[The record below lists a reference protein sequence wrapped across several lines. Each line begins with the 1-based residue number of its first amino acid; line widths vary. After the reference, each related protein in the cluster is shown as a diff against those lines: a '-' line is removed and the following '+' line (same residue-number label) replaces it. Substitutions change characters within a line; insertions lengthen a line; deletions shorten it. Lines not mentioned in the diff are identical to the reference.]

1 VRLRTLNDL
10 GDLHGKRVL
19 TRVDFNV
26 PITSG
31 RVTDDT
37 RIRLTIPTIEALVAA
52 GATPILI
59 SHLKEGKPR
68 ETLAPV
74 AVHLQEHFG
83 KRRVQFLRD
92 RVGSSTLARKIHA
105 LRPGTIALL
114 ENIRRYPG
122 ETAND
127 RAFARELASL
137 GDAYVNDAFGVDH
150 RAHASLATLPTLLPS
165 AAGLLVAHEVSILS
179 KLLEHPESPF
189 VALIGGAKIST
200 KLPVIEHLLP
210 VADAVLLGGALV
222 NNFLIVRGYDIG
234 ASLVEEE
241 GMKAA
246 KRLLRNPKHKNLT
259 MPLDVVV
266 GDPGQRRPTPHVV
279 TIGPKPHRICDSP
292 LAILDI
298 GPTTIRAYSQQLR
311 SAATIVW
318 NGPMGKFEQP
328 PFHYGSLILARL
340 IAMRSSSKA
349 FGVVGGGETLSILNR
364 TSMMRYI
371 DHVSS
376 GGGAMLAFLAG
387 EELPGLLPLHKSGK
401 SETRNPK
408 FETRSKIQISEI

>member
-1 VRLRTLNDL
+1 MVLRTINDL
-10 GDLHGKRVL
+10 GDLRGKRVFV
-19 TRVDFNV
+19 RVDFNV
-26 PITSG
+26 PIASG
-31 RVTDDT
+31 RLADDV
-37 RIRLTIPTIEALVAA
+37 RIRLTVPTIEALLAA

-74 AVHLQEHFG
+74 AEHLEQLLG

-92 RVGSSTLARKIHA
+92 RIGTPALARRLDA
-105 LRPGTIALL
+105 LRGGSIALL

-122 ETAND
+122 EVAND
-127 RAFARELASL
+127 RSFARQLATL
-137 GDAYVNDAFGVDH
+137 ADAYVNDAFGVCH
-150 RAHASLATLPTLLPS
+150 RAHASVALAPTLLPS
-165 AAGLLVAHEVSILS
+165 AAGLLVEREVTVLS
-179 KLLEHPESPF
+179 RLLEDPAPPF

-200 KLPVIEHLLP
+200 KLPVIERLLG

-222 NNFLIVRGYDIG
+222 NNFYAARGYGVG
-234 ASLVEEE
+234 ASLVEAS
-241 GMKAA
+241 GIAAA
-246 KRLLRNPKHKNLT
+246 KQLARNQKRRNLT

-266 GDPGQRRPTPHVV
+266 GDPGAKRPNPRVV
-279 TIGPKPHRICDSP
+279 TIGARPHIICEQP

-298 GPTTIRAYSQQLR
+298 GPATIRAYAQQLK

-328 PFHYGSLILARL
+328 PFHHGSVILARL
-340 IAMRSSSKA
+340 IATRSSGRA
-349 FGVVGGGETLSILNR
+349 FGVVGGGETLAILAQ
-364 TSMMRYI
+364 TEMARYI

-387 EELPGLLPLHKSGK
+387 EKLPGLTPLM
-401 SETRNPK
+401 
-408 FETRSKIQISEI
+408 Q